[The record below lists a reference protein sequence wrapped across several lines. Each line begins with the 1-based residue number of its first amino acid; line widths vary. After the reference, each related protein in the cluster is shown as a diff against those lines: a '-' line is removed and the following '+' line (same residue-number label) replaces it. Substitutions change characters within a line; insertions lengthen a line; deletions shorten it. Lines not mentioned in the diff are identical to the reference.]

1 MLHQLGSALPAMRAL
16 SGKVALLAAAVLLSA
31 CAAKQIDTQAFVDLP
46 VEVPRLL
53 VVYQP
58 SQPGVEGATPATPAA
73 ALAQREQLSDALGD
87 SLEARLPAGLTAA
100 GVSALFVR
108 AANVTTVLN
117 SKTARSAV
125 SHVLYLRI
133 QDDKQEC
140 SASGSCS
147 YRVILRATLLR
158 SGAAPTLWRTD
169 LQEAYF
175 TSSRI
180 DAARFDDLSE
190 QLAKAVAPM
199 MRMPAA
205 ASPAAANADESR

>member
-1 MLHQLGSALPAMRAL
+1 MFRKLSLTVSAIVIAT
-16 SGKVALLAAAVLLSA
+16 LLSA
-31 CAAKQIDTQAFVDLP
+31 CGVKQIDTQTFVGIP

-58 SQPGVEGATPATPAA
+58 AQPGTENAASATSP
-73 ALAQREQLSDALGD
+73 AQREQLNDALGE
-87 SLEARLPAGLTAA
+87 SLEARLPQGLAAA
-100 GVSALFVR
+100 GINALFVR

-133 QDDKQEC
+133 QDDKQQC
-140 SASGSCS
+140 QAAGACS

-169 LQEAYF
+169 LQEGYF

-180 DAARFDDLSE
+180 DAARFDDLTDY
-190 QLAKAVAPM
+190 LAKTVAPLV
-199 MRMPAA
+199 RTPAPEA
-205 ASPAAANADESR
+205 VSAR

>member
-1 MLHQLGSALPAMRAL
+1 MLHKFGSALPAVRGIG
-16 SGKVALLAAAVLLSA
+16 GKAALLAAAALLSA
-31 CAAKQIDTQAFVDLP
+31 CAARQIDTQAFVDIP

-58 SQPGVEGATPATPAA
+58 SQPGAEGAAPAA
-73 ALAQREQLSDALGD
+73 STAQREQLNDALGD
-87 SLEARLPAGLTAA
+87 SLEARLPDRLNAA
-100 GVSALFVR
+100 GVNALFVR

-133 QDDKQEC
+133 QDDRQEC
-140 SASGSCS
+140 SGAASCA
-147 YRVILRATLLR
+147 YRVTLRATLLR

-190 QLAKAVAPM
+190 QLARAVAPM
-199 MRMPAA
+199 IRTPAPREPSA
-205 ASPAAANADESR
+205 ENADESR